1 MGVTTPW
8 GRERCDTSRVS
19 FGRRLILIRHA
30 KAEPFAAT
38 DLARELTDRGRR
50 DAEAAGRFLCD
61 RGLAPDHAV
70 VSPAVRTRQTWEV
83 MERILESGAQVVYDD
98 SVYSGSPEVVL
109 ESLRYV
115 PPDTEVL
122 VFVGHQPTIGYLTH
136 MLEDGAGDPEALH
149 QLLHGFPTSATAVL
163 EVDLPWEEL
172 APETAR
178 LVAFHSGTP

>member
-8 GRERCDTSRVS
+8 EREGCDTSRVS
-19 FGRRLILIRHA
+19 FGRSLILVRHA

-38 DLARELTDRGRR
+38 DHARELTERGRR
-50 DAEAAGRFLCD
+50 DAEAAAGFL
-61 RGLAPDHAV
+61 RAQAVVPNHVV

-83 MERILESGAQVVYDD
+83 MEAVLGSGATVVLDE

-109 ESLRYV
+109 ESLRCV
-115 PPDTEVL
+115 PEETAVL
-122 VFVGHQPTIGYLTH
+122 VFVGHQPTIGYLAH

-149 QLLHGFPTSATAVL
+149 QLLHGFPTSAAAVL

-172 APETAR
+172 AAETAR
-178 LVAFHSGTP
+178 LVAFHPGTP